1 MDAHFNIYFTNHTYD
16 HDKTIHGEFKEN
28 MRILTVLFVKE
39 VWCAGNSMA
48 VKTRRD
54 MSTVKMRQV
63 CFNSLVFL
71 TMNKRALGEIMI
83 ASRHL

>member
-28 MRILTVLFVKE
+28 MRILTVIFVKE

-48 VKTRRD
+48 VKNTQGH
-54 MSTVKMRQV
+54 VNRQ
-63 CFNSLVFL
+63 NAPSLF
-71 TMNKRALGEIMI
+71 
-83 ASRHL
+83 